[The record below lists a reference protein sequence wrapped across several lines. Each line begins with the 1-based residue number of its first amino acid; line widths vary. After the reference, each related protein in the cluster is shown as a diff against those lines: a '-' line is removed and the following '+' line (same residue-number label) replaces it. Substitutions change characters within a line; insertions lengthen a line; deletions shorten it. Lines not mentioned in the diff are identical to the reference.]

1 MEAMEAAE
9 AAEEGAAWQAEGGDG
24 RGGGK
29 LAFSMRKE
37 LRGIMPGGPC
47 EAGLKRANKKVVK
60 VTDGE
65 GGRGGS
71 DATEGRRRQGEGGGR
86 GI

>member
-1 MEAMEAAE
+1 MV
-9 AAEEGAAWQAEGGDG
+9 EGGDSG
-24 RGGGK
+24 EEGK

-71 DATEGRRRQGEGGGR
+71 DATEGRRGQGERGKRGR
-86 GI
+86 